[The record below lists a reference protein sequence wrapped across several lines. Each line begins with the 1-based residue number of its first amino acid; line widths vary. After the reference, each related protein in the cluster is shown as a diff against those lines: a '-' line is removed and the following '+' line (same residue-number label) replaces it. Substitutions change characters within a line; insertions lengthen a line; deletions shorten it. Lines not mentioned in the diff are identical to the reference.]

1 MKPVVLL
8 ADNDIAVSS
17 LLAEILSRGG
27 FEVRQ
32 VFDGQSALEAL
43 GQAPPDLLV
52 CDLDMPRKS
61 GLLALEELAR
71 GDLARGGAPTAAP
84 PTLVITGYVD
94 SGIERRLAALP
105 FVREVLKKPFD
116 LAGFVA
122 RLKLLAAAVR
132 TQAEV
137 ATPPTTASASSL
149 GGPAPGGPMPI
160 AAAGCSEAS
169 A

>member
-43 GQAPPDLLV
+43 AAAAPDLLV

-61 GLLALEELAR
+61 GLHALEELAR
-71 GDLARGGAPTAAP
+71 GGAAAVAP

-94 SGIERRLAALP
+94 SSIERRLGALP

-116 LAGFVA
+116 LAGFLA
-122 RLKLLAAAVR
+122 RLKQLAAVAIVAPVAPAPIPAAEPAAAVVLR
-132 TQAEV
+132 EPA
-137 ATPPTTASASSL
+137 AL
-149 GGPAPGGPMPI
+149 G
-160 AAAGCSEAS
+160 EAS

>member
-32 VFDGQSALEAL
+32 VFDGQSALDAL
-43 GQAPPDLLV
+43 AQTPPDLLV

-61 GLLALEELAR
+61 GLHALEELAR
-71 GDLARGGAPTAAP
+71 GGASRAAP

-94 SGIERRLAALP
+94 SAIERRLAALP

-116 LAGFVA
+116 LAGFLA
-122 RLKLLAAAVR
+122 RLKLLAALAVSVGPPADDSAGP
-132 TQAEV
+132 TAGAPAAE
-137 ATPPTTASASSL
+137 
-149 GGPAPGGPMPI
+149 PAAQP
-160 AAAGCSEAS
+160 AAVAGCTEAS